1 MCPLTAVGGNIYSS
15 RRRPQRD
22 RPRYDDPCAG
32 RLHRQ
37 RRFSA
42 PGSTLCCALRA
53 AYGQRCYIT
62 HSDRLACHVAA
73 PFLSPSPAYPTPP
86 HRSGPNLRAPSS
98 WQLSFT
104 ANREPPRTIQAPLE
118 LPHTCSL
125 APRST
130 HLRPVW
136 EAPAKDRPPP
146 LHTVPPACLL
156 SETPAAARKDRR
168 RHVSPLLC
176 DATFKRD

>member
-1 MCPLTAVGGNIYSS
+1 MLGLWTGRLCELSQIEEDAELDGGLQLLPLYRVAPHGS
-15 RRRPQRD
+15 RRQYRLRRVDVGHDED

-73 PFLSPSPAYPTPP
+73 PFLSHCLLTQRRRTGGA
-86 HRSGPNLRAPSS
+86 RDLRPPSS
-98 WQLSFT
+98 WQLH
-104 ANREPPRTIQAPLE
+104 REP
-118 LPHTCSL
+118 
-125 APRST
+125 
-130 HLRPVW
+130 
-136 EAPAKDRPPP
+136 
-146 LHTVPPACLL
+146 
-156 SETPAAARKDRR
+156 
-168 RHVSPLLC
+168 
-176 DATFKRD
+176 